1 MNIKEHWKSNQG
13 QYLMASTHLSEDV
26 LELYASGSL
35 SEGMEIFVKGHL
47 HFCPTCRSRV
57 ELLEMVAGEL
67 LSNSIDTNEVIS
79 PSFNNVLNKIASG
92 NTDQKDEIR
101 PLIKGGKMP
110 IMINNL
116 VGRTSDEISWR
127 FRLPGIS
134 DYQISNSNGEEISLL
149 KAEPGVKIFQHTHE
163 GEEATLVLSGALQ
176 DGETVLRAG
185 DVSVVNE
192 EHTHNPASIGY
203 EPCICLIVMSGKVK
217 FTGRF
222 TRAINFLT

>member
-1 MNIKEHWKSNQG
+1 
-13 QYLMASTHLSEDV
+13 MASTHPSSDI
-26 LELYASGSL
+26 LELYANGSL

-47 HFCPTCRSRV
+47 HFCPTCRSKI

-67 LSNSIDTNEVIS
+67 LSDSVDASEITS
-79 PSFNNVLNKIASG
+79 PSFHNVLEKI
-92 NTDQKDEIR
+92 EISNNNEKIETVT
-101 PLIKGGKMP
+101 PSIKGGIMP
-110 IMINNL
+110 IMINNF
-116 VGRTSDEISWR
+116 VGKTSDNINWR

-134 DYQISNSNGEEISLL
+134 DYQISNENGEEISLL
-149 KAEPGVKIFQHTHE
+149 RAEPGAKVFQHTHE

-176 DGETVLRAG
+176 DGEKVLYAG

-192 EHTHNPASIGY
+192 QHTHNPAIIGD
-203 EPCICLIVMSGKVK
+203 EPCICLIVMTGKVR